1 MMGSEIS
8 SMVICGLAERK
19 PAYVS
24 TILIE
29 VELEIP
35 WIPEREVTM
44 WHNRICGG
52 NVDALF
58 ALLLCYLHNLREL
71 RIQRPILIPMT
82 SVIIGRLKASIVE
95 SISCDSSSFADFLL
109 SPTEPI
115 SDDSFPFPPGL
126 SNLERVIIDP
136 ATSASDIHPRHRLGD
151 FARFA
156 SFSSLPS
163 LQHLNGI
170 SLVSRKYNLDQ
181 TFTGFTGLRSIRL
194 VNCSVAPEALCSLF
208 AGIKALESFHYTPTT
223 TTYMKDFRLG
233 PVVEDL
239 KRYAAHSL
247 VRLYLRHSNIERRA
261 EAWRYRAFEQLK
273 KIDLDW
279 KCLVHY
285 ELPSRPLSS
294 SSSMLPSVTQNN
306 ANVTTVL
313 PLSSNPATTLSST
326 PSTSNTTPVPNGL
339 SRPKLHHPPL
349 VDALPRSTE
358 SLKLVDMEGEANL
371 ETVRWIFFRLV
382 MQRAARLPNLKIVIF
397 VTPRR
402 DCWLHAKDICGR
414 AGLKFPSYGVER
426 ERKIRGLNFVYE

>member
-1 MMGSEIS
+1 
-8 SMVICGLAERK
+8 
-19 PAYVS
+19 
-24 TILIE
+24 
-29 VELEIP
+29 
-35 WIPEREVTM
+35 M
-44 WHNRICGG
+44 WHNRTSNA

-109 SPTEPI
+109 SPPEPI
-115 SDDSFPFPPGL
+115 PDNSFPFPPGL

-136 ATSASDIHPRHRLGD
+136 ATSASDTHPRHRLGD

-170 SLVSRKYNLDQ
+170 SLVSRKYNLDR
-181 TFTGFTGLRSIRL
+181 TFTGFSGLRSIRL
-194 VNCSVAPEALCSLF
+194 INCSVAPESLHSLF
-208 AGIKALESFHYTPTT
+208 AGIQALESFHYTPTT
-223 TTYMKDFRLG
+223 TTHMKDFRLSS
-233 PVVEDL
+233 VVDDL
-239 KRYAAHSL
+239 KRYASHSL
-247 VRLYLRHSNIERRA
+247 VRLYLRHSIIERKT
-261 EAWRYRAFEQLK
+261 EAWKYRAFEQLK

-285 ELPSRPLSS
+285 ESLPRPLSS
-294 SSSMLPSVTQNN
+294 SSTVPLVTQDNT
-306 ANVTTVL
+306 AVAAAL
-313 PLSSNPATTLSST
+313 TLSSSPSALT
-326 PSTSNTTPVPNGL
+326 PAPNTASSTSQFPNGT
-339 SRPKLHHPPL
+339 SPPKLHHPPL
-349 VDALPRSTE
+349 VDTLPRSTE

-382 MQRAARLPNLKIVIF
+382 MQRAARLPNLRIVIF
-397 VTPRR
+397 VTPRK

-414 AGLKFPSYGVER
+414 AGLKFPSYGVEKEKKLR
-426 ERKIRGLNFVYE
+426 SLNFVYE

>member
-1 MMGSEIS
+1 M
-8 SMVICGLAERK
+8 
-19 PAYVS
+19 
-24 TILIE
+24 
-29 VELEIP
+29 
-35 WIPEREVTM
+35 
-44 WHNRICGG
+44 
-52 NVDALF
+52 DALF

-109 SPTEPI
+109 STTEPI
-115 SDDSFPFPPGL
+115 PDDSFPFPPGL

-223 TTYMKDFRLG
+223 TTHMKEFRLG

-247 VRLYLRHSNIERRA
+247 VRLYLRHSNIERKA

-285 ELPSRPLSS
+285 ELTSRPLSS

-306 ANVTTVL
+306 ANIAAVL
-313 PLSSNPATTLSST
+313 PPSSNAAAAALPAT
-326 PSTSNTTPVPNGL
+326 PSNSNNTPVSNGT
-339 SRPKLHHPPL
+339 SKPKLHHPPL